1 MPRLRSHPIGLTAE
15 QKTEL
20 DGLIRAH
27 STPQQLAV
35 RARMIVLASDG
46 VGVHDTARRLDV
58 WARTVRRWRRRWLT
72 AEPTASGTD
81 RLSDAARPGAPA
93 TFTAEQV
100 CAIIA
105 LACEAPGASG
115 LPLSHWSQSELARE
129 AVRRD
134 IVTSI
139 SHGSIG
145 RILKRSRPSAASRP
159 AVAHR
164 QARS

>member
-1 MPRLRSHPIGLTAE
+1 MPRLSADPIGLTTE
-15 QKTEL
+15 QKADL
-20 DGLIRAH
+20 DGLIKAH

-35 RARMIVLASDG
+35 RARMIGLAHEG
-46 VGVHDTARRLDV
+46 VGVQDTARRLGV

-72 AEPTASGTD
+72 ADPMASVVE
-81 RLSDAARPGAPA
+81 RLSDAPRPGAPV

-105 LACEAPGASG
+105 LACETPEASG

-129 AVRRD
+129 AVRRGLVD
-134 IVTSI
+134 TI

-164 QARS
+164 QAGS

>member
-1 MPRLRSHPIGLTAE
+1 MPRLRANPIGLTAE
-15 QKTEL
+15 QKAEL
-20 DGLIRAH
+20 NCLIRAH

-35 RARMIVLASDG
+35 RARMIGLANEG
-46 VGVHDTARRLDV
+46 VGVHDAARRLGV
-58 WARTVRRWRRRWLT
+58 WARTVRRWRRRWVT
-72 AEPTASGTD
+72 ADPTASVTD

-145 RILKRSRPSAASRP
+145 RILKRGRSPAASCP

-164 QARS
+164 QAGS

>member
-1 MPRLRSHPIGLTAE
+1 MPRLRSNPIGLTAE

-72 AEPTASGTD
+72 AEPTASITD

-100 CAIIA
+100 CAITA

-129 AVRRD
+129 AVRRG

-145 RILKRSRPSAASRP
+145 RILKRGRSPAASCP

-164 QARS
+164 QAGS